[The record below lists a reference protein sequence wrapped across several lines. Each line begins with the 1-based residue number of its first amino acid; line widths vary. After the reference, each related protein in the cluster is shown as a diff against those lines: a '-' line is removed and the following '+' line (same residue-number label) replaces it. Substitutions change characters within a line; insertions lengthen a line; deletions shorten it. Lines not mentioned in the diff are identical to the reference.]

1 MPFFRRV
8 ISIVP
13 AKRDRKTSNSEV
25 SDETQ
30 REQWRL
36 DRRRQMDLIITGK
49 LKPPQKR
56 NLSRLKQLLK
66 QEGFKIRGNRLL
78 IERTEATFE
87 VDLKM
92 GHVSILRESEEPQIL
107 CVTLE
112 STPWIENEDL
122 TDFDVFLLSIV
133 YLLANEPLP
142 ESITTQLNPT

>member
-1 MPFFRRV
+1 M

-13 AKRDRKTSNSEV
+13 AKRDGKTVKSEV
-25 SDETQ
+25 FDESQ

-49 LKPPQKR
+49 IKPPQER
-56 NLSRLKQLLK
+56 NLSRLKQILK
-66 QEGFKIRGNRLL
+66 EEGFKLRGNRLL

-122 TDFDVFLLSIV
+122 ADFDVFLLSII
-133 YLLANEPLP
+133 YLLANEALP
-142 ESITTQLNPT
+142 ESITTQLQQT

>member
-1 MPFFRRV
+1 M

-13 AKRDRKTSNSEV
+13 AKRDGKTAKSEV
-25 SDETQ
+25 FDESQ

-49 LKPPQKR
+49 IKPPQER
-56 NLSRLKQLLK
+56 NLSRLKQILK
-66 QEGFKIRGNRLL
+66 EEGFKIRGNRLL

-122 TDFDVFLLSIV
+122 ADFDVFLLSII
-133 YLLANEPLP
+133 YLLANEALP
-142 ESITTQLNPT
+142 ESITTQLQQT